1 MLRFPKLHE
10 RIMDVVTQ
18 LLRRRLPPTNCMVE
32 NLVYIEL
39 AYINT
44 KHPDFHDAQL
54 VGTLIK
60 NSEEKR
66 STVNRVSQKSIEL
79 NRESPENDPKYNT
92 KALNQSSRPDVG
104 AAQQQQNSG
113 FFASLMN
120 SKDQQNRPSHT
131 ENTHNA
137 NGNADSGIEEGTGD
151 IANLSLNQRAVQSP
165 MKPVNLLP
173 EVVSISTPIVIRV
186 ITYSVHKTADEYVE
200 SKTVRSGTARL

>member
-10 RIMDVVTQ
+10 RIMDVVTHM
-18 LLRRRLPPTNCMVE
+18 LRRRLPTTNSMVE

-66 STVNRVSQKSIEL
+66 TGITRLTQRSDNNREVVDNSDQRVAANRAPVSQA
-79 NRESPENDPKYNT
+79 N
-92 KALNQSSRPDVG
+92 RPDVG
-104 AAQQQQNSG
+104 ASGGGQQSSAGFFGSFMREQQNTVNSG
-113 FFASLMN
+113 HVS
-120 SKDQQNRPSHT
+120 
-131 ENTHNA
+131 
-137 NGNADSGIEEGTGD
+137 NGDVDSGVDESNGVVGD
-151 IANLSLNQRAVQSP
+151 MGSLALNPSRVQSP

-173 EVVSISTPIVIRV
+173 EVVSICFDLKIV
-186 ITYSVHKTADEYVE
+186 D
-200 SKTVRSGTARL
+200 LF

>member
-18 LLRRRLPPTNCMVE
+18 LLRRRLPPTNSMVE
-32 NLVYIEL
+32 HLVHIEL

-66 STVNRVSQKSIEL
+66 STVSRFNQKSVDFD
-79 NRESPENDPKYNT
+79 RHSPEIDQK
-92 KALNQSSRPDVG
+92 LNPRPLPQSNRPDSSAG
-104 AAQQQQNSG
+104 QQSNTG
-113 FFASLMN
+113 FFANLI
-120 SKDQQNRPSHT
+120 SKDQQNRPSHSS
-131 ENTHNA
+131 A
-137 NGNADSGIEEGTGD
+137 NNMVSNGDVDSGVDESGVAGD
-151 IANLSLNQRAVQSP
+151 MSALSMNRVQSP

-173 EVVSISTPIVIRV
+173 EVVSTQTLDFFESIS
-186 ITYSVHKTADEYVE
+186 D
-200 SKTVRSGTARL
+200 